1 MPDIMLN
8 VTSADGEESLLPAEI
23 GASLMEALRNIGFVE
38 AVCGGQAACATCHVF
53 IDRDWF
59 ALTGTA
65 QEQEQDLLDSS
76 LERLPNSRLSCQ
88 IVATPELDGLRL
100 TVAPPEG

>member
-1 MPDIMLN
+1 MADIMLN
-8 VTSADGEESLLPAEI
+8 VTSADGDDSLLPAET
-23 GASLMEALRNIGFVE
+23 GASLMEALRNVGLVE
-38 AVCGGQAACATCHVF
+38 AICGGQAACATCHVF
-53 IDRDWF
+53 IDPEWIER
-59 ALTGTA
+59 TGTA
-65 QEQEQDLLDSS
+65 EEQELDLLDSS